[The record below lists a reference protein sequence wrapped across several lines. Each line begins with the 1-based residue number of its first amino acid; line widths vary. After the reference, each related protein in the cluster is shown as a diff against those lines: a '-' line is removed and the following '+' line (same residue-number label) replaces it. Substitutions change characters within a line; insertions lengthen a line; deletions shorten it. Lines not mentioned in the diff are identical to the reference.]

1 MKTKKLLTLL
11 LILGF
16 SSSLM
21 ACENPS
27 TSSPSAADSNF
38 PSESISTG
46 TSQEDSSDVI
56 VDNGEYVYQG
66 TPTVA
71 PYTAYNEDGSEFAT
85 YDNMFEAIRN
95 AGANSSSSNK
105 MYVHDANELM
115 IFKRQSNS
123 NYWCYDGL
131 NFVGSKTSGEA
142 LEWGKTRE
150 KCFIV
155 NGRGTGYTMVGTK
168 YYENSDMTQ
177 EIPLELTSGSYNYMF
192 TKAGVMSGGQWV
204 QPGYGYMEC
213 YVRLSEA
220 TYVATKDS
228 GTWNAYIFI
237 NGAGGKSCDL
247 GLIGVVREEGVLTWA
262 LVRNCQHPDHN
273 EEGNSFAV
281 LGWDPVTT
289 MTLDPETGVYK
300 DGDDLFFQC
309 WQTVDG
315 WILKITNLANNK
327 VFTIN
332 EYHQS
337 MFKNSTQYFRFLLAA
352 SYCPVELNVW
362 NARSGASLRNVVFD
376 NINIARYEED
386 NEYDGTTFE
395 EFYPGTDN
403 MLYGFSQGAYGAS
416 MVYETHKTDGKY
428 GSGNAYTAGQKFL
441 SFSCYYD
448 GGGHY
453 QEDAE

>member
-1 MKTKKLLTLL
+1 MKTKNLLTLL

-16 SSSLM
+16 SSSLV
-21 ACENPS
+21 ACDPAE
-27 TSSPSAADSNF
+27 TSQ
-38 PSESISTG
+38 SESISVEESVDNSET
-46 TSQEDSSDVI
+46 SSDSI
-56 VDNGEYVYQG
+56 VDNGEYVYEG

-71 PYTAYNEDGSEFAT
+71 PYVVYNEDGTEVAT
-85 YDNMFEAIRN
+85 FDNMFEAIRS
-95 AGANSSSSNK
+95 AGANSTSSNK
-105 MYVHDANELM
+105 MYVKDGNDLQ
-115 IFKRQSNS
+115 IFQRQSNS

-131 NFVGSKTSGEA
+131 NFVGSKPSAQA
-142 LEWGKTRE
+142 LEWGKNKER
-150 KCFIV
+150 CYIV

-168 YYENSDMTQ
+168 YYENTDTSQ
-177 EIPLELTSGSYNYMF
+177 EIPLELTSGAYNYMY
-192 TKAGVMSGGQWV
+192 TKSGEMAGGQWV

-228 GTWNAYIFI
+228 GQWNAYIFI
-237 NGAGGKSCDL
+237 NGAGGMSCDL

-273 EEGNSFAV
+273 ALGNNFLV

-289 MTLDPETGVYK
+289 MTLDPETGVYTG
-300 DGDDLFFQC
+300 GDDLFFQC

-315 WILKITNLANNK
+315 WKLNITNLSNNK
-327 VFTIN
+327 VFTID

-362 NARSGASLRNVVFD
+362 NARSGASLRNVVYD
-376 NINIARYEED
+376 GIKVARYEAD
-386 NEYDGTTFE
+386 NEYDPSSYE
-395 EFYPGTDN
+395 DFYPGSEN
-403 MLYGFSQGAYGAS
+403 MLYGFSQGADCAS
-416 MVYETHKTDGKY
+416 MIYEAHETDGTYK
-428 GSGNAYTAGQKFL
+428 SGNAYTAGEKFL

-448 GGGHY
+448 GGSHY
-453 QEDAE
+453 QEEAE